1 MNIGDK
7 VEVSVTGR
15 LIKIEEDMWDFSK
28 GVKRIMYTLKVGD
41 GNEHYSITVPV
52 DAIVKVEA

>member
-7 VEVSVTGR
+7 VEVSITGR
-15 LIKIEEDMWDFSK
+15 LTKIEEDIWDFSK
-28 GVKRIMYTLKVGD
+28 GVKRIMYTLKVGE
-41 GNEHYSITVPV
+41 GNPSYTITVPV